1 MMQEAAKVLVVE
13 DEVGSRLTL
22 CGILEDAGY
31 EVTGVEK
38 GTEALDVIRDGNFNV
53 IITDIR
59 LPDGEVEILPNS
71 LHKKM
76 GCLDRKAKIYK
87 KIGINL

>member
-1 MMQEAAKVLVVE
+1 MMQEAAKILVVE

-38 GTEALDVIRDGNFNV
+38 GTEALEVIRDGNFNV

-59 LPDGEVEILPNS
+59 LPDVGGMLVLELAKEVNPDE
-71 LHKKM
+71 
-76 GCLDRKAKIYK
+76 
-87 KIGINL
+87 